1 LAEATTLRLAGR
13 NPSKILSLKQR
24 CKIARRHDKMQLTPE
39 NMRMVYEI
47 DLPDCQRG
55 QTIMLQQKN
64 GYICNMVL
72 SNHDTGLLR
81 QYFTDKP
88 VKRVYLFGSYAR
100 NTAVKGT
107 SDIDIMLEL
116 DYSKPIGMKFFSF
129 QRELE
134 DLLHNK
140 VDVVTSDGLSK
151 YVLPYIEKD
160 KILIYEAIA

>member
-1 LAEATTLRLAGR
+1 
-13 NPSKILSLKQR
+13 
-24 CKIARRHDKMQLTPE
+24 
-39 NMRMVYEI
+39 
-47 DLPDCQRG
+47 
-55 QTIMLQQKN
+55 
-64 GYICNMVL
+64 MVL
-72 SNHDTGLLR
+72 STHDTNLLR
-81 QYFTDKP
+81 QYFVDKP

-160 KILIYEAIA
+160 KILIYEATPKSISRSSGK

>member
-1 LAEATTLRLAGR
+1 MHWPDGMVVDGVAFIGYIYLTFTTGKRLCY
-13 NPSKILSLKQR
+13 SK
-24 CKIARRHDKMQLTPE
+24 
-39 NMRMVYEI
+39 
-47 DLPDCQRG
+47 
-55 QTIMLQQKN
+55 TIN
-64 GYICNMVL
+64 YICNMVL
-72 SNHDTGLLR
+72 STHDTNLLR
-81 QYFTDKP
+81 QYFVDKP

-160 KILIYEAIA
+160 KILIYESTPKSISRSSGK